1 MYPQIERRQLP
12 VHFRALA
19 SPTRLT
25 ILERLAERGELS
37 VKELAASLRMS
48 QPRVSWHLALLRRGE
63 AVRTRKEGRQVHC
76 SLDLE
81 GIRRHQLALWELLN
95 EKRTIGEGPS
105 AFVMKSPAQEYTD
118 NDARP
123 LTEEFISRYG
133 HGPIEPSEHGAAAA
147 ED

>member
-48 QPRVSWHLALLRRGE
+48 QPRVSWHLALLRRGGS
-63 AVRTRKEGRQVHC
+63 VRTRKEGRQGHC
-76 SLDLE
+76 SLHPE
-81 GIRRHQLALWELLN
+81 GIRRHPNALRELLHH
-95 EKRTIGEGPS
+95 KRT
-105 AFVMKSPAQEYTD
+105 
-118 NDARP
+118 
-123 LTEEFISRYG
+123 
-133 HGPIEPSEHGAAAA
+133 
-147 ED
+147 

>member
-48 QPRVSWHLALLRRGE
+48 QPRVSWHLALLRRGG

-81 GIRRHQLALWELLN
+81 GIRRHQNALWELLN
-95 EKRTIGEGPS
+95 EKRTIG
-105 AFVMKSPAQEYTD
+105 V
-118 NDARP
+118 R
-123 LTEEFISRYG
+123 I
-133 HGPIEPSEHGAAAA
+133 
-147 ED
+147 